1 MSQERLST
9 LLRQRALLSQ
19 HLAWLDTE
27 IASANGEIVPAP
39 TTPADT
45 LQTAIPVNSADVFS
59 VPTKSPLPSVT
70 PNPPLSLAEDDPVS
84 LANKKADQIIASYSM
99 ADRFDPSATKRG
111 CIALAVGAGLILVGI
126 FAVWYFVH
134 YRR

>member
-1 MSQERLST
+1 MSQERLT
-9 LLRQRALLSQ
+9 HLLRQRALLSQ

-27 IASANGEIVPAP
+27 IASAHGEIIPAP
-39 TTPADT
+39 TDKTS
-45 LQTAIPVNSADVFS
+45 TAVPVDGDNAIFVK
-59 VPTKSPLPSVT
+59 TKSPLPS
-70 PNPPLSLAEDDPVS
+70 PASNPRPPLAEDDPAS

-111 CIALAVGAGLILVGI
+111 CIAIAVGAGLILVGI